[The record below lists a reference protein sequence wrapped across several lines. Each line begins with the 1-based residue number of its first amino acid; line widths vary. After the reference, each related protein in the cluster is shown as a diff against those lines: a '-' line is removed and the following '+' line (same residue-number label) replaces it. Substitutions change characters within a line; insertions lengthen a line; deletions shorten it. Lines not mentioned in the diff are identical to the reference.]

1 MAGSGTDTAP
11 AAGDATQPVLP
22 LFLKLAGKSCLVVG
36 AGTVATGKIM
46 SLVETG
52 AEVVVV
58 APELDAA
65 VRELAAE
72 QRIRVIERRFRAED
86 VAGRWLVIAAT
97 GERGVNR
104 QVFDACEARAVLVNT
119 VDDAAL
125 CTATFPSVVRR
136 GAVVVAVSTGGTSP
150 ALAAHLRERIEA
162 LLPAAI
168 GRVAEFIRRHRATFN
183 KRLPDAKA
191 RRHFW
196 RRALDGPMPELVAQ
210 GDVAGAEAHLERLA
224 DTSTTQ
230 GFVSLVGAGPGD
242 PDLLTLKALNALQR
256 ADVVYYD
263 RLVPPAILARC
274 RRDAERIYVGKRRAF
289 HGTRQA
295 EINAMLLA
303 GARAGRRVV
312 RLKGGDPFIFGRG
325 GEEIETL
332 GKLGIHFEVIPGV
345 TAGLGCAAY
354 AGIPLTHRD
363 WAQSVRFV
371 TGHLKDDVVN
381 LDWPEL
387 AKPGQTLV
395 VYMGLIGLAQL
406 AQRLIEHG
414 MDAATP
420 AATISRGTLPDQAV
434 VVAPLADIADAVRR
448 AKLPAPTS
456 TIIGRVVALRE
467 QLRQA

>member
-1 MAGSGTDTAP
+1 
-11 AAGDATQPVLP
+11 
-22 LFLKLAGKSCLVVG
+22 
-36 AGTVATGKIM
+36 
-46 SLVETG
+46 
-52 AEVVVV
+52 
-58 APELDAA
+58 
-65 VRELAAE
+65 
-72 QRIRVIERRFRAED
+72 
-86 VAGRWLVIAAT
+86 
-97 GERGVNR
+97 
-104 QVFDACEARAVLVNT
+104 
-119 VDDAAL
+119 
-125 CTATFPSVVRR
+125 
-136 GAVVVAVSTGGTSP
+136 
-150 ALAAHLRERIEA
+150 
-162 LLPAAI
+162 
-168 GRVAEFIRRHRATFN
+168 
-183 KRLPDAKA
+183 
-191 RRHFW
+191 
-196 RRALDGPMPELVAQ
+196 MPELVAR
-210 GDVAGAEAHLERLA
+210 GDEAGAEAHLQRLA
-224 DTSTTQ
+224 ATGTGQ

-263 RLVPPAILARC
+263 HLVPSAILARC

-303 GARAGRRVV
+303 GAQAGRRVV

-345 TAGLGCAAY
+345 TAALGCAAY

-395 VYMGLIGLAQL
+395 VYMGLVGLTQL

-434 VVAPLADIADAVRR
+434 VVASLADIASAVQR
-448 AKLPAPTS
+448 AELPGPTT

-467 QLRQA
+467 QLRQT